1 MTSVLTLTVASGSV
15 PVPQPDLDAPDT
27 QVWDAPDGRPAAY
40 FYLVGD
46 DYWALLPA
54 IGAFRVAPG
63 GNVLAIPEEDAP
75 FSLVVDAYR
84 RTVLPQAL
92 QFFGREVLHASAVVT
107 DTGVVGFCAYS
118 QTGKSTL
125 AFGLGQRGYAPWADD
140 ALVFETGPEGARA
153 LALPFAVRLRPAS
166 QAYFEVEPL
175 PAEERPE
182 GGTITVGT
190 ESLPLTALCV
200 LSRSEMD
207 AAGPV
212 VVRRVAPGDAVTS
225 LLPHAYYVSLRDE
238 RMKARIVRAYLE
250 LAGLVPVFEL
260 SFPAGLDE
268 LPAVMDELE
277 RVVLAREAAA

>member
-1 MTSVLTLTVASGSV
+1 MTSVLKLTVASGPV
-15 PVPQPDLDAPDT
+15 PVPQPDTDSPET

-40 FYLVGD
+40 FYLVDD

-54 IGAFRVAPG
+54 IGAYRVSPDG
-63 GNVLAIPEEDAP
+63 DVLAVPDEDAP
-75 FSLVVDAYR
+75 FSLVDDAYR

-107 DTGVVGFCAYS
+107 DAGVVGFCAYS
-118 QTGKSTL
+118 RTGKSTL

-175 PAEERPE
+175 PAEERPQ
-182 GGTITVGT
+182 GGTITIGT
-190 ESLPLTALCV
+190 EALPLTALCV
-200 LSRSEMD
+200 LSRSETD
-207 AAGPV
+207 SPIS
-212 VVRRVAPGDAVTS
+212 VRRLSPADAVTS
-225 LLPHAYYVSLRDE
+225 LLPHAYFVSLRDE
-238 RMKARIVRAYLE
+238 EKKARMVRAYLE
-250 LAGLVPVFEL
+250 LAGLVPVYEL

-277 RVVLAREAAA
+277 RIVLAREAAA